1 MVMSKPNL
9 RRMLTKSFAGLCM
22 ADVTTTL
29 EDARSKLL
37 AEIDRRQKEGGP
49 GCVVCLVGHALH
61 HDLNS
66 LRLVRSPP
74 IIRHVCLKR
83 NERLRIRGCLL

>member
-1 MVMSKPNL
+1 MS
-9 RRMLTKSFAGLCM
+9 
-22 ADVTTTL
+22 DVTTTL

-66 LRLVRSPP
+66 LRLVRPPP

-83 NERLRIRGCLL
+83 KALLRIRGWLL